1 MGMGLLI
8 AVAVREQAERKR
20 LLDQLKIMREREKLD
35 ERLKFASIQVESF
48 AGQKLHEDVQAAEAA
63 IQQFYAAGPSS
74 VILISDSLVDE
85 DRPAEVTLALIDQF
99 ASKPCG
105 LIGITE
111 SGNRVAEIDR
121 VIASGGSAA
130 SLRQAIEMVAARL
143 HYISP
148 PSPIERKLKCTV
160 RRIAG
165 EFELKKYFQLRHQ
178 IYSIMGYL
186 DERKERAPSQ
196 MDIDA
201 SDATA
206 LHYGAFHRNKGYD
219 TLVGTFRIVLTDQSS
234 SAFSDWTRGLLDSDP
249 QLRSLVHDE
258 SSIFTLR
265 LPIFHSQ
272 QLDEQLQ
279 RSIQGNL
286 LCAELS
292 RVIVAHDFRGLGLS
306 RLLVEQAKQ
315 EALQQRVHTFYLECL
330 RIHEPMYG
338 KHGFKTIQGKRG
350 RVQGVNRTM
359 IPMELEFAT
368 TSAGPEMAAAV
379 ERAPVEA
386 AR

>member
-1 MGMGLLI
+1 MGLLI
-8 AVAVREQAERKR
+8 AVAIREQAERKR
-20 LLDQLKIMREREKLD
+20 LLDQLKIMREREQLD
-35 ERLKFASIQVESF
+35 ERLKVSSIQIESF
-48 AGQKLHEDVQAAEAA
+48 GGKKLHEDLQAAEAA
-63 IQQFYAAGPSS
+63 IQQYYAAGLNG

-85 DRPAEVTLALIDQF
+85 DRPAEVALALIDQF

-105 LIGITE
+105 LIGMTE
-111 SGNRVAEIDR
+111 SGSRVAEIDR
-121 VIASGGSAA
+121 VVKSGGSAA

-148 PSPIERKLKCTV
+148 PSPAERKLKFTI
-160 RRIAG
+160 RRISG

-186 DERKERAPSQ
+186 DERKEGAPSR

-206 LHYGAFHRNKGYD
+206 LHFGAFYRSKGYE
-219 TLVGTFRIVLTDQSS
+219 TLVGTFRIVLTDQST
-234 SAFSDWTRGLLDSDP
+234 SAFADWTRVLLDSDP
-249 QLRSLVHDE
+249 QLRSLVQDE
-258 SSIFTLR
+258 LSIFTLR

-279 RSIQGNL
+279 RSIEGNL

-292 RVIVAHDFRGLGLS
+292 RVIVAHDYRGLGLS

-330 RIHEPMYG
+330 RIHEPMYS

-359 IPMELEFAT
+359 IPMELEFAAA
-368 TSAGPEMAAAV
+368 SATGEVASAIDRTPVAV
-379 ERAPVEA
+379 SR
-386 AR
+386 